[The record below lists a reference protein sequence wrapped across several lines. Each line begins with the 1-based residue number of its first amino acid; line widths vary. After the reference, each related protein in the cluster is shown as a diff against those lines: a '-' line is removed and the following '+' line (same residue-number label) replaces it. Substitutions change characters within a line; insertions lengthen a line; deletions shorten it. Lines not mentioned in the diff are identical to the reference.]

1 MNLSTWFL
9 QNLANGIALG
19 SLFALLAIGYT
30 LVYGVLK
37 LINFAHGDIFMMA
50 AYFYFFGTAV
60 FKLPWYL
67 VIIITIILTAL
78 LGMGVEKIAYRP
90 IREAPKIT
98 ILISAIGA
106 SFLLENLATVLFTG
120 IPKIVPQLPLLT
132 KTISIG
138 PVNTQRLTFVIPVV
152 TFIFLAILVYLID
165 HTKMGMAMRALGRDQ
180 ETASLMGVNVNSVI
194 SFTFAVGSALAAV
207 GGVMWGLKYPSIIP
221 FMGVMPGLKCFIAA
235 VIGGIGSIKGAVIG
249 GFILGLGEI
258 FIVASVYLTGIN
270 ISGYKDAFAF
280 VLLIIILLVKPNG
293 IAGAKTAEKV

>member
-1 MNLSTWFL
+1 LTLSTWFL

-30 LVYGVLK
+30 MVYGVLK

-50 AYFYFFGTAV
+50 AYFYFFGTAI

-67 VIIITIILTAL
+67 VIIITIILTAF

-106 SFLLENLATVLFTG
+106 SYLLENLSTVLFTG
-120 IPKIVPQLPLLT
+120 VPKIIPQVPLLT
-132 KTISIG
+132 NTVSIG
-138 PVNTQRLTFVIPVV
+138 SVNTQRLTFIIPVV
-152 TFIFLAILVYLID
+152 TFVFLAILVYLID

-180 ETASLMGVNVNSVI
+180 ETASLMGVNVNTVI
-194 SFTFAVGSALAAV
+194 SFTFALGSALAAV

-249 GFILGLGEI
+249 GYILGLGEI
-258 FIVASVYLTGIN
+258 FIVASAYLTGVN

-280 VLLIIILLVKPNG
+280 VMLIIILLVKPNG
-293 IAGAKTAEKV
+293 IAGAKTSEKV

>member
-1 MNLSTWFL
+1 MGQPS
-9 QNLANGIALG
+9 LAPG
-19 SLFALLAIGYT
+19 
-30 LVYGVLK
+30 
-37 LINFAHGDIFMMA
+37 
-50 AYFYFFGTAV
+50 
-60 FKLPWYL
+60 L

-78 LGMGVEKIAYRP
+78 LGIDGR
-90 IREAPKIT
+90 
-98 ILISAIGA
+98 ISWLQSSVLVQFSSAHL
-106 SFLLENLATVLFTG
+106 SLENLATVLFTG
-120 IPKIVPQLPLLT
+120 IPKSFPRVPLLT

>member
-106 SFLLENLATVLFTG
+106 SFLLENLATVLDR
-120 IPKIVPQLPLLT
+120 K
-132 KTISIG
+132 S
-138 PVNTQRLTFVIPVV
+138 VV
-152 TFIFLAILVYLID
+152 
-165 HTKMGMAMRALGRDQ
+165 
-180 ETASLMGVNVNSVI
+180 
-194 SFTFAVGSALAAV
+194 
-207 GGVMWGLKYPSIIP
+207 
-221 FMGVMPGLKCFIAA
+221 
-235 VIGGIGSIKGAVIG
+235 
-249 GFILGLGEI
+249 
-258 FIVASVYLTGIN
+258 
-270 ISGYKDAFAF
+270 
-280 VLLIIILLVKPNG
+280 
-293 IAGAKTAEKV
+293 

>member
-1 MNLSTWFL
+1 MTLSTWFL

-30 LVYGVLK
+30 MVYGVLK

-50 AYFYFFGTAV
+50 AYFYFFGTAI

-67 VIIITIILTAL
+67 VIIITIILTAF

-106 SFLLENLATVLFTG
+106 SYLLENLSTVLFTG
-120 IPKIVPQLPLLT
+120 VPKIIPQVPLLT
-132 KTISIG
+132 NTVSIG
-138 PVNTQRLTFVIPVV
+138 SVNTQRLTFIIPVV
-152 TFIFLAILVYLID
+152 TFVFLAILVYLID

-180 ETASLMGVNVNSVI
+180 ETASLMGVNVNTVI
-194 SFTFAVGSALAAV
+194 SFTFALGSALAAV

-249 GFILGLGEI
+249 GYILGLGEI
-258 FIVASVYLTGIN
+258 FIVASAYLTGVN

-280 VLLIIILLVKPNG
+280 VMLIIILLVKPNG
-293 IAGAKTAEKV
+293 IAGAKTSEKV